1 MGDVGATIL
10 FTSLSST
17 KRPEVCVEENK
28 SSIFTTTQLC
38 FSGPVTTSLSL
49 IFLTGI
55 NGDLT
60 ELKPFFVALKTPYGH
75 FNLNFWA
82 IKSRQNLV
90 GSKLLLDK
98 ASNIMARIYTIS

>member
-1 MGDVGATIL
+1 MGDVGATIS
-10 FTSLSST
+10 FSPLSSI
-17 KRPEVCVEENK
+17 KRPKVRVEENK
-28 SSIFTTTQLC
+28 SSIFATTQLC
-38 FSGPVTTSLSL
+38 CSGPVTTSLSL
-49 IFLTGI
+49 IFFTGI

-60 ELKPFFVALKTPYGH
+60 ELEPFFVALKTPCGH